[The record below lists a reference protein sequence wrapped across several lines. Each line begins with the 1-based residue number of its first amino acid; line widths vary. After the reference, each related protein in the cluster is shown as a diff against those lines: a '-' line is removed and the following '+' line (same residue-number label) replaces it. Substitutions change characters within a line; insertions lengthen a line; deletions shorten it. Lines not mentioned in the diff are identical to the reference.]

1 MRLFPFSAE
10 CGHSERNGY
19 YRFCSEKEG
28 RNIQAA
34 IRTTEEV
41 LFHESSGENT
51 AGFPAWRAQKEE
63 EKGRI
68 EMNVTYCKGIPE
80 DEQAIVDFA
89 DLVFSKSHGPHDFRR
104 QLPNL
109 YGEGKKTQQYHY
121 RVKEDG
127 VIRGMVCVVPMEYRV
142 GSELL
147 KVNGVGSVSVHSSCK
162 GK

>member
-68 EMNVTYCKGIPE
+68 EMNVTYCNCLLYTSGTGVAGGVGGVGIAGPGH
-80 DEQAIVDFA
+80 EQLA
-89 DLVFSKSHGPHDFRR
+89 VFGPVHIAAVRNAGPAHVVLRVAELPQSFVVGEFPGRFR
-104 QLPNL
+104 
-109 YGEGKKTQQYHY
+109 
-121 RVKEDG
+121 
-127 VIRGMVCVVPMEYRV
+127 
-142 GSELL
+142 GSE
-147 KVNGVGSVSVHSSCK
+147 KEMCIRDRPD
-162 GK
+162 